1 MNAAPSPA
9 MNRLEFTSLSPH
21 VGVEVRGLDLRS
33 PIPPEQAAQLLAAY
47 RKHHLLLVRQPEVGD
62 ADQLRFTRLFGD
74 VLVRNSYDGSI
85 GKEFYFISNNRPDG
99 ALPVGEIEFHHDH
112 LFYADPLKA
121 AFLYAVEVP
130 ASGSKT
136 RFRNVSTL
144 YERLPAD
151 LRAKADTVRCL
162 HFFNYDDN
170 YGGRQDPGK
179 DSPRAQRAWHPLAWR
194 NPETGM
200 KALWAVRIT
209 TVDYE
214 GVSHGE
220 GEALLQ
226 AIWEFGEKN
235 ADLDYTHDWRRGD
248 LLMWDNRMLAHARLP
263 FASHEPRTLRRTS
276 AI

>member
-1 MNAAPSPA
+1 MTPA
-9 MNRLEFTSLSPH
+9 TTPMSFTPLSPH
-21 VGVEVRGLDLRS
+21 VGVEVHGLDLRS
-33 PIPPEQAAQLLAAY
+33 PIPAELADRLRAAF
-47 RKHHLLLVRQPEVGD
+47 REHHLLLVRQPGVSD

-112 LFYADPLKA
+112 LFYANPLKA
-121 AFLYAVEVP
+121 AFLYALEVP

-136 RFRNVSTL
+136 RFRNVTTL

-151 LRAKADTVRCL
+151 LRSKADSVRCL

-170 YGGRQDPGK
+170 YGGRQDPTK
-179 DSPRAQRAWHPLAWR
+179 DSPRAQRAWHPLAWP
-194 NPETGM
+194 NPETGR
-200 KALWAVRIT
+200 KALWNVRIT
-209 TVDYE
+209 TVEYD
-214 GVSHGE
+214 GVTHDD

-226 AIWEFGEKN
+226 TLWDFGEAN
-235 ADLDYTHDWRRGD
+235 ADLDYTHDWRTGD

-263 FASHEPRTLRRTS
+263 FQSHEPRTLRRTS